1 MAEHLTGGGFEAEA
15 VDPLRAAAAAA
26 VRAIAL
32 MRDPDVEVDGLDE
45 QDALDL
51 AERTSVS
58 ADLPA
63 GTAAALGASETLASG
78 EIDGLRATVRAV
90 VAAARTAVGE
100 PAGVRGG
107 RDEGRVQTAA

>member
-1 MAEHLTGGGFEAEA
+1 
-15 VDPLRAAAAAA
+15 AAAA

-90 VAAARTAVGE
+90 AAAARAAVGE
-100 PAGVRGG
+100 SASAGAHP
-107 RDEGRVQTAA
+107 EQGRVQSAA